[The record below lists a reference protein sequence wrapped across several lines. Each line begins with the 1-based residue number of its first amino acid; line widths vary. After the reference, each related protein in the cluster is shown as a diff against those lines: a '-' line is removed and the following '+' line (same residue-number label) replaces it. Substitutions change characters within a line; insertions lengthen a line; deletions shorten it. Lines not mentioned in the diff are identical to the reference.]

1 MDSSLKSKKFGVVHT
16 SPTEL
21 LTGGKTLELGK
32 LYFAQGEANGAA
44 KQGIYALT
52 NSTDADGVAELTMFG
67 CGALADDNG
76 AGLMSSTDYSKL
88 AGIAVGANN
97 YSHPKAGDG
106 SIDTP
111 SDTSTATTL
120 LTRVKIDSSGH
131 VTDTS
136 AFNGTVGGTT
146 TPIYF
151 NAGVPTALGYTIAKS
166 VPADASLINTWRAI
180 KVNGGE
186 KISST
191 ASTALDI
198 SGGTNIDVSYNNSKV
213 VISVKNVDAST
224 ADTADKVANSLT
236 IKGGGTTV
244 KSFNGSTATTI
255 EVKTGNSSTLT
266 VTGTNDG
273 SITITPLTAA
283 VNASS
288 NALTTGKQVA
298 DYVAT
303 QLGNLSGAL
312 IYRGTVDG
320 SSTKLPTT
328 HSAGD
333 VYVASASF
341 TTTTAQ
347 TGVAYSVEVG
357 DYFISN
363 GTIFNVIN
371 GENQV
376 SNADATLAWNTST
389 KIATVD
395 GTDIYVKLPANPNS
409 NTWRGVY
416 VDSTSVLGTGT
427 DTSALKF
434 VDGSNIDAYWN
445 STNKTIQF
453 NHKAPTASDS
463 SKLTKTASSTTS
475 ATWGSTDMITGI
487 TLMRDVYGHVT
498 DVSISSIQ
506 MPSNPNTNKTSK
518 NVVGASSSANA
529 NAAVTTNGS
538 VYLNH
543 LEDSS
548 VTSSHNI
555 VGSGTVSV
563 TSDAN
568 GKITITGAD
577 TNTDTK
583 VKDASGTSKSF
594 LLGHSTQGSTA
605 ETTTNASCYMSG
617 GHLYSNGAKVLTSAT
632 DTKCTSLTLSADT
645 TVEDPSTLNSVN
657 VLLNSQISASGTG
670 ASLTGSL
677 SAVKVPT
684 QKAIDDAKAAA
695 ISEATIYWETL

>member
-21 LTGGKTLELGK
+21 LNGGKTLELGK

-52 NSTDADGVAELTMFG
+52 NSTDVDGVAELTMFG
-67 CGALADDNG
+67 CGALADANG

-88 AGIAVGANN
+88 AGIAENANN
-97 YSHPKAGDG
+97 YSHPKAGTG
-106 SIDTP
+106 TIDTP
-111 SDTSTATTL
+111 STTNTANTL

-151 NAGVPTALGYTIAKS
+151 NAGVPTPLNYTIETS
-166 VPADASLINTWRAI
+166 VPSNAVFTDTWRAI
-180 KVNGGE
+180 KVNGTE
-186 KISST
+186 KINST
-191 ASTALDI
+191 TSTALDI

-244 KSFNGSTATTI
+244 KTFNGSTATTI

-266 VTGTNDG
+266 VTGANDG
-273 SITITPLTAA
+273 SITITPVTAA
-283 VNASS
+283 VSTSS

-298 DYVAT
+298 DYVNT

-320 SSTKLPTT
+320 SSTNLPTT

-341 TTTTAQ
+341 TTTTTQ
-347 TGVAYSVEVG
+347 TGVAYTVESG

-363 GTIFNVIN
+363 GTIFNVVN

-376 SNADATLAWNTST
+376 SNANATLDWNTST

-416 VDSTSVLGTGT
+416 VDNTSVLGTGT

-518 NVVGASSSANA
+518 NVVGASSSANT

-568 GKITITGAD
+568 GKITINGTD

-583 VKDASGTSKSF
+583 VKDASVTTKSYI
-594 LLGHSTQGSTA
+594 LGHASQGTTA
-605 ETTTNASCYMSG
+605 EAQTNSSCYMSG
-617 GHLYSNGAKVLTSAT
+617 GHLYSNGKQVLTSAT

-645 TVEDPSTLNSVN
+645 SADVPTALYADVISNTA
-657 VLLNSQISASGTG
+657 ISASGT
-670 ASLTGSL
+670 TGTSL
-677 SAVKVPT
+677 SGTMTSVRVAT
-684 QKAIDDAKAAA
+684 QKAVDAAQEA
-695 ISEATIYWETL
+695 ATIYWETL